1 MFSITCSRHF
11 LQVNEGVRS
20 QENTDR
26 LEWLQTHVNL
36 ESIGEVSILDF
47 VATHFSCSF
56 LGRKATLK
64 ATLDG
69 KYDNSKKNEKNRKE
83 NMFPTLSTVFGLVF
97 GTLRP
102 MELNC

>member
-83 NMFPTLSTVFGLVF
+83 NICFPLSPLCSV
-97 GTLRP
+97 
-102 MELNC
+102 